1 MSHQHKEFG
10 PTSWS
15 IDNKTSIYFI
25 TILITLFGISLY
37 FSLPKT
43 NFPDIVIPT
52 IYVSTIYPGTSPADM
67 ENLVTRPIEKQC
79 KSIPGVK
86 KITSNSIQDFA
97 NVVIEF
103 NTDID
108 VPIAKQRVKDAVD
121 KARQDL
127 PKDLPADPNVIEV
140 DFSEIPIMNIN
151 ISGDYDLNRL
161 KTYAEAIQ
169 DEVEQLKEIT
179 RADMVGALDR
189 EIQVNVDMYKMQAA
203 NLTFG
208 DIERAI
214 AYENMTIS
222 GGAVDVGNMKRA
234 LRVKG
239 TFTNPMQLQN
249 IAIKNSSGLPVYL
262 KDVADVKDSFKERES
277 YARYNGKNVITL
289 NVIKRSGENL
299 INASDK
305 IHALIEN
312 MEVEKL
318 PKDLKVDITA
328 DQSEQTRTTLN
339 DLINSIIIGF
349 ILVTIVLMFFM
360 GVTNAFFVALSVP
373 LSTFM
378 AFMLMP
384 WIGFELNMIVLFALL
399 FALGIVV
406 DDAIVVIENTYRIFD
421 NGKVPVGEAAKKAA
435 GEIFVP
441 VFAGT
446 LTTLAPFVPL
456 AFWQG
461 IVGKFMFY
469 LPITLIITLV
479 ASLIV
484 AFIINPVF
492 AVTFMS
498 IENKNPSAKEKR
510 DTLIKN
516 AITVGIMAFF
526 TLIAYIAMPK
536 GYGNFAA
543 FALIMFIAYK
553 LFIKRLLHGFEY
565 GLLPKLMDAYESVL
579 TFLMRG
585 VKPYLVLAFTI
596 VLLFF
601 SIFMIGQRPPA
612 VEFFPQGDPNFI
624 YAYLTL
630 PVGTNT
636 AHTDSITAM
645 VEQKVEK
652 VVGKNNPIVESI
664 GSNVAVGAVD
674 PNGGDRSTAP
684 NKGKVTVAFV
694 KFAERGG
701 KSTREYLDK
710 IRTEVSNLPGVQ
722 VTVAQEQGGPP
733 TGAPINIEVSG
744 ENIDELIAMA
754 SKLKYYLQDSLQ
766 IPGIEELKSD
776 FVNNNP
782 EIIVNVNR
790 EKANREGVA
799 TAFIGGELRTAVFG
813 KEVSKFKDNEDEF
826 PIQLRYQF
834 DQRNSVDALLNTK
847 LTFRNEMGQMKSIP
861 LSAVADVQYTNTYG
875 GIKRKNLKRVITLAS
890 NVLSGYNATEINEQ
904 IKAAVAQYNLP
915 RGIEVDLTGEQEEQ
929 AETSAF
935 LGRALLISLGLIFLI
950 LITQFNSVSKTVIIL
965 SEIVFS
971 IIGVLLGFA
980 FFQFKISIVMVGIGI
995 VGLAGIVVKNGILI
1009 VEFADVLREQGYSVF
1024 DAVVHAG
1031 RTRIKPVLLTASAT
1045 TLGLIPLALGMN
1057 INFVTLFT
1065 DLDPQFFLGGDSVV
1079 FWGPLSWTIIFGLTF
1094 ATFLTLVVVPAMYL
1108 IRYTLGERFSKKK
1121 NLPDNLTLNTSTPT
1135 NNEA

>member
-1 MSHQHKEFG
+1 
-10 PTSWS
+10 
-15 IDNKTSIYFI
+15 
-25 TILITLFGISLY
+25 
-37 FSLPKT
+37 
-43 NFPDIVIPT
+43 
-52 IYVSTIYPGTSPADM
+52 
-67 ENLVTRPIEKQC
+67 
-79 KSIPGVK
+79 
-86 KITSNSIQDFA
+86 
-97 NVVIEF
+97 
-103 NTDID
+103 
-108 VPIAKQRVKDAVD
+108 
-121 KARQDL
+121 
-127 PKDLPADPNVIEV
+127 
-140 DFSEIPIMNIN
+140 
-151 ISGDYDLNRL
+151 
-161 KTYAEAIQ
+161 
-169 DEVEQLKEIT
+169 
-179 RADMVGALDR
+179 
-189 EIQVNVDMYKMQAA
+189 
-203 NLTFG
+203 
-208 DIERAI
+208 
-214 AYENMTIS
+214 
-222 GGAVDVGNMKRA
+222 
-234 LRVKG
+234 
-239 TFTNPMQLQN
+239 
-249 IAIKNSSGLPVYL
+249 
-262 KDVADVKDSFKERES
+262 
-277 YARYNGKNVITL
+277 
-289 NVIKRSGENL
+289 
-299 INASDK
+299 
-305 IHALIEN
+305 
-312 MEVEKL
+312 
-318 PKDLKVDITA
+318 
-328 DQSEQTRTTLN
+328 
-339 DLINSIIIGF
+339 
-349 ILVTIVLMFFM
+349 
-360 GVTNAFFVALSVP
+360 
-373 LSTFM
+373 
-378 AFMLMP
+378 
-384 WIGFELNMIVLFALL
+384 
-399 FALGIVV
+399 
-406 DDAIVVIENTYRIFD
+406 
-421 NGKVPVGEAAKKAA
+421 
-435 GEIFVP
+435 
-441 VFAGT
+441 
-446 LTTLAPFVPL
+446 
-456 AFWQG
+456 
-461 IVGKFMFY
+461 
-469 LPITLIITLV
+469 
-479 ASLIV
+479 
-484 AFIINPVF
+484 
-492 AVTFMS
+492 
-498 IENKNPSAKEKR
+498 
-510 DTLIKN
+510 
-516 AITVGIMAFF
+516 MAFF
-526 TLIAYIAMPK
+526 TLIAYAAMPK

-543 FALIMFIAYK
+543 FALIMFVAYK

-585 VKPYLVLAFTI
+585 AKPYLVVAFTV
-596 VLLFF
+596 VLLFISMF
-601 SIFMIGQRPPA
+601 LIGQRPPA
-612 VEFFPQGDPNFI
+612 VEFFPEGDPNFI

-630 PVGTNT
+630 PVGTST
-636 AHTDSITAM
+636 AHTDSITAI

-710 IRTEVSNLPGVQ
+710 IRAEVSNLPGVQ

-782 EIIVNVNR
+782 EVIVNVNR

-799 TAFIGGELRTAVFG
+799 TAFIGSELRTAVFG

-826 PIQLRYQF
+826 PIQLRYKF
-834 DQRNSVDALLNTK
+834 DQRNSIDALLNTK

-890 NVLSGYNATEINEQ
+890 NVLSGYTANQVNDK
-904 IKAAVAQYNLP
+904 IKAAIADYNLP

-980 FFQFKISIVMVGIGI
+980 FFQFKISIVMVGIGV

-1024 DAVVHAG
+1024 DAVVHSG

-1065 DLDPQFFLGGDSVV
+1065 NLDPQFFLGGDSVV

-1108 IRYTLGERFSKKK
+1108 IRYTLGEKFSKKK
-1121 NLPDNLTLNTSTPT
+1121 NLPDTLTLNTTAPT
-1135 NNEA
+1135 NEV

>member
-97 NVVIEF
+97 NVVVEF
-103 NTDID
+103 NTDVD
-108 VPIAKQRVKDAVD
+108 VPVAKQRVKDAVD

-754 SKLKYYLQDSLQ
+754 GKLKYYLQDSLQ